1 MNAIGLQPRH
11 PAPSVTSQ
19 GTQTPIIQLQNAET
33 QTERD
38 LPEPSVSQ
46 TASTDGLHDGPST
59 SRSEGQ
65 GESSQTSR
73 AQDGSQVD
81 ASAEAN
87 TSTANTG
94 DSPEFGSGEDA
105 LARIRRL
112 IAEGGM
118 TAVVQREQS
127 TTMASM
133 GGFGN
138 NIIVSHRIHR
148 GSQTGTG
155 SGRPPT
161 DPSTTPCSSSGPLL
175 LTLPQPQTQP
185 YPHPQA
191 QARPQA
197 TSPSENQLAP
207 MWGPAVLSG
216 PQPSG
221 LSLAVD
227 MDDVFDGGRTD
238 DDSLPGP
245 SSSLLLSSPSSSSSS
260 SSHSPLPNS
269 NNSHAS
275 PNGYPG
281 DPYSR

>member
-1 MNAIGLQPRH
+1 MGLMNAIGLQPRH

-38 LPEPSVSQ
+38 LSEPSVSPP
-46 TASTDGLHDGPST
+46 APNVPPEPPST
-59 SRSEGQ
+59 SGAAAGQPEASQGGGQSE
-65 GESSQTSR
+65 
-73 AQDGSQVD
+73 
-81 ASAEAN
+81 ASAEGN
-87 TSTANTG
+87 TSTAG
-94 DSPEFGSGEDA
+94 SGESAEFGSGEDA

-148 GSQTGTG
+148 GSQTG
-155 SGRPPT
+155 SGAPRLPADPPMT
-161 DPSTTPCSSSGPLL
+161 TPSTSGA
-175 LTLPQPQTQP
+175 LPITQPQTCAP
-185 YPHPQA
+185 PQA
-191 QARPQA
+191 SNASEPLTPVWPPQVL
-197 TSPSENQLAP
+197 PPQMLPAP
-207 MWGPAVLSG
+207 PPPALSV
-216 PQPSG
+216 P
-221 LSLAVD
+221 VD
-227 MDDVFDGGRTD
+227 MDDVFEGGRTD
-238 DDSLPGP
+238 EESLPGP

-260 SSHSPLPNS
+260 RSPHPGS
-269 NNSHAS
+269 GVG
-275 PNGYPG
+275 PPDGYPG

>member
-1 MNAIGLQPRH
+1 MTGCQMLMWRVVALVG
-11 PAPSVTSQ
+11 A
-19 GTQTPIIQLQNAET
+19 
-33 QTERD
+33 
-38 LPEPSVSQ
+38 
-46 TASTDGLHDGPST
+46 
-59 SRSEGQ
+59 
-65 GESSQTSR
+65 GE
-73 AQDGSQVD
+73 
-81 ASAEAN
+81 
-87 TSTANTG
+87 
-94 DSPEFGSGEDA
+94 SPEFGSGEDA

-148 GSQTGTG
+148 GSQTGAG
-155 SGRPPT
+155 ASRPPA
-161 DPSTTPCSSSGPLL
+161 DSAPSTSGPLL
-175 LTLPQPQTQP
+175 ITQPQTYGP
-185 YPHPQA
+185 PQA
-191 QARPQA
+191 
-197 TSPSENQLAP
+197 SSEQLAP
-207 MWGPAVLSG
+207 MWGPQVLSG

-245 SSSLLLSSPSSSSSS
+245 SSSSLLLSSPSSSSSS
-260 SSHSPLPNS
+260 SSSVSPLPGGGGGI
-269 NNSHAS
+269 AP

>member
-1 MNAIGLQPRH
+1 MTSVVALIG
-11 PAPSVTSQ
+11 S
-19 GTQTPIIQLQNAET
+19 
-33 QTERD
+33 
-38 LPEPSVSQ
+38 
-46 TASTDGLHDGPST
+46 
-59 SRSEGQ
+59 
-65 GESSQTSR
+65 
-73 AQDGSQVD
+73 
-81 ASAEAN
+81 
-87 TSTANTG
+87 G

-155 SGRPPT
+155 ASRPAADPT
-161 DPSTTPCSSSGPLL
+161 MTAPSTSGPLL
-175 LTLPQPQTQP
+175 ITQPQTQTYAP
-185 YPHPQA
+185 PQA
-191 QARPQA
+191 
-197 TSPSENQLAP
+197 SNPSEQLSP
-207 MWGPAVLSG
+207 MWGPQVLSD

-221 LSLAVD
+221 LSLD

-245 SSSLLLSSPSSSSSS
+245 SSSSLLLSSPSSSSSS
-260 SSHSPLPNS
+260 SHSPLPGGGGGGGGGPNS
-269 NNSHAS
+269 
-275 PNGYPG
+275 YPG

>member
-1 MNAIGLQPRH
+1 MGLMNAIGLQPRH

-38 LPEPSVSQ
+38 LSEPSTSQ
-46 TASTDGLHDGPST
+46 PALNVPPETPST
-59 SRSEGQ
+59 SRAAQ
-65 GESSQTSR
+65 AQLESQSSR
-73 AQDGSQVD
+73 VQDGSQTE
-81 ASAEAN
+81 ASAEAD
-87 TSTANTG
+87 TSTTAAG
-94 DSPEFGSGEDA
+94 ESPDVGSGEDA

-148 GSQTGTG
+148 GSQTG
-155 SGRPPT
+155 SGASRLPAA
-161 DPSTTPCSSSGPLL
+161 PSSSSSGSLL
-175 LTLPQPQTQP
+175 LTQPP
-185 YPHPQA
+185 AHIYPPPQA
-191 QARPQA
+191 
-197 TSPSENQLAP
+197 SGPSEQLAP
-207 MWGPAVLSG
+207 MWGPQVLSG
-216 PQPSG
+216 PRPPS

-245 SSSLLLSSPSSSSSS
+245 SSSSLLLSSPSSSSSS
-260 SSHSPLPNS
+260 SHSPLPGSGGGGGGPNS
-269 NNSHAS
+269 
-275 PNGYPG
+275 YPG